1 MTLPPNCSF
10 FVTDIHGTNIHPGI
24 LRFKIY
30 FSHRKDI
37 GKSSRDPI
45 NKRDLSLSLFR
56 DNRTIFGDS
65 RCENRGGGGANN
77 GPGNL
82 YSSQR
87 HPVPTA
93 ASRVAYHACIRVIFG
108 SWPVASLVTKLWRR
122 FVPRRL
128 TLDNR
133 GTNSLI
139 HSPSCVHD
147 SIISPRMICE
157 LNGNRTVY
165 VVYFSFFFFFFC
177 DSSSSENMM
186 DVFL

>member
-1 MTLPPNCSF
+1 MP
-10 FVTDIHGTNIHPGI
+10 VRVWI
-24 LRFKIY
+24 
-30 FSHRKDI
+30 
-37 GKSSRDPI
+37 
-45 NKRDLSLSLFR
+45 
-56 DNRTIFGDS
+56 
-65 RCENRGGGGANN
+65 ENRGGGGANN

-165 VVYFSFFFFFFC
+165 VVYFSFFFFFC

-186 DVFL
+186 DVFLWEIKLEIFILLFWRKFGFWKDTGYAQE